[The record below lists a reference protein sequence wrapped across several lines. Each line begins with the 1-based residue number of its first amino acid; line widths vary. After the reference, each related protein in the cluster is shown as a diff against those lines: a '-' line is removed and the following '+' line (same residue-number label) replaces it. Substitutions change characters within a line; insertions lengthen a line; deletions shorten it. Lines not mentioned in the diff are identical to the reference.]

1 MASKIN
7 HEIWTFKVN
16 FLCYHID
23 RISKKHFATFD
34 FFVKMRLVSAVLLI
48 KLELTGLPVAPFPP
62 SSYGLVWYFMWF
74 SMAVQCSAACVRIN
88 FNSHVLYFFFFL
100 RDDCIQMRENCLCH
114 YMQFN
119 YVKTIQFFFFVYPN
133 PCFILQDVKEQL
145 NIVLIWVWSLHN
157 KFTKLQKNRNFY
169 SEKVG
174 IKSYLGTYLIY

>member
-1 MASKIN
+1 MSKYRGPIAP
-7 HEIWTFKVN
+7 
-16 FLCYHID
+16 
-23 RISKKHFATFD
+23 SPFD
-34 FFVKMRLVSAVLLI
+34 
-48 KLELTGLPVAPFPP
+48 
-62 SSYGLVWYFMWF
+62 SYGPVWYFMWF
-74 SMAVQCSAACVRIN
+74 SMAVQCCMRSYQFQFSCSI
-88 FNSHVLYFFFFL
+88 FFFL

-114 YMQFN
+114 YMQFG